1 MLSNFQ
7 STPAFPAQLKI
18 GRILLAAGWAL
29 HVAGSDRGVFVGFNH
44 MFATFIV
51 FVALDPY
58 FRAGVVDRYFSG
70 HALRVL
76 VENLRR
82 NVGVCE
88 QIKYYLRFHQ
98 IIGGIN
104 FFHAVMST
112 QQINRLTDKNYVVQK
127 YTSLSYYQWKY
138 NPG

>member
-1 MLSNFQ
+1 MSGNLQ
-7 STPAFPAQLKI
+7 PTPALPAQLKI
-18 GRILLAAGWAL
+18 RRIFLAAGWAV
-29 HVAGSDRGVFVGFNH
+29 HVANRHRCIFVGFNH
-44 MFATFIV
+44 MFAARIV

-58 FRAGVVDRYFSG
+58 FRVGVRKGDFSG
-70 HALRVL
+70 YALRVL
-76 VENLRR
+76 VKNLRR
-82 NVGVCE
+82 NVGVFE

-98 IIGGIN
+98 IAGGIN

>member
-1 MLSNFQ
+1 MFSNFQ
-7 STPAFPAQLKI
+7 STPTLPAQLKI

-29 HVAGSDRGVFVGFNH
+29 HVAGGDWSVFVGVDDL
-44 MFATFIV
+44 FAACEI
-51 FVALDPY
+51 FVAGDPD

-112 QQINRLTDKNYVVQK
+112 
-127 YTSLSYYQWKY
+127 
-138 NPG
+138 

>member
-1 MLSNFQ
+1 M
-7 STPAFPAQLKI
+7 
-18 GRILLAAGWAL
+18 
-29 HVAGSDRGVFVGFNH
+29 HVAGGGRGVFVGVDDAFC
-44 MFATFIV
+44 TLEIV
-51 FVALDPY
+51 FAGDPD
-58 FRAGVVDRYFSG
+58 FRVGVGDWYFSG

-98 IIGGIN
+98 IAGGIN

-112 QQINRLTDKNYVVQK
+112 
-127 YTSLSYYQWKY
+127 
-138 NPG
+138 

>member
-1 MLSNFQ
+1 MY
-7 STPAFPAQLKI
+7 
-18 GRILLAAGWAL
+18 
-29 HVAGSDRGVFVGFNH
+29 VAGGGRGVFVGIDDA
-44 MFATFIV
+44 FAALII

-58 FRAGVVDRYFSG
+58 LRAGVVDRYFSG

-76 VENLRR
+76 IENLRR

-98 IIGGIN
+98 IAGGVN

-112 QQINRLTDKNYVVQK
+112 QRINCLTDKNYVV
-127 YTSLSYYQWKY
+127 
-138 NPG
+138 